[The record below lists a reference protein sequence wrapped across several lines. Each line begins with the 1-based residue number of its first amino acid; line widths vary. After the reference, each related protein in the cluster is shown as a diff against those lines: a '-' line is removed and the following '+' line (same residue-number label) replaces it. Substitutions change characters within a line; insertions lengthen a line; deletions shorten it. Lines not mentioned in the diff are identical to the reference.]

1 MKLLSD
7 YVLVSPVE
15 EEMTTGGII
24 IPDTAKEKP
33 TMGIVISVG
42 DGKKDEPMVLKK
54 GDNIIFQKYSGTELE
69 MDDEKYILIRQSDVY
84 CITGP

>member
-33 TMGIVISVG
+33 TKGIVISVG